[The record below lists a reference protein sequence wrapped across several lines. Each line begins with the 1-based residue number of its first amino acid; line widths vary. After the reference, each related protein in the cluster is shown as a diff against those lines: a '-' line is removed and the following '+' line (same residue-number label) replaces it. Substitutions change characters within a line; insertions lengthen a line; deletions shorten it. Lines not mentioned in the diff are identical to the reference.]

1 LRARALIGAIER
13 HGTFDGGRDTLVTAY
28 GTRAIEGGLA
38 RPVTNVASVS
48 DLDYLKRLHRNPPP
62 LLLELEQH
70 GRADEIPIVSRETG
84 RFLSTLVH
92 AMQANRILEIGTAYG
107 YATLWMA
114 LAMPPAGHMWTIDP
128 DARRTAVAL
137 DFLRRANKL
146 DDVSVMNQPALEILP
161 TFPVRNLDIV
171 FIDAIKTEYADY
183 LELVVPLLKRSG
195 LVIVDNLLWDG
206 RSAASPASGDSA
218 QTTAIRAFNRIF
230 LNHPQLDATIV
241 PVGDGVGI
249 GSRVE

>member
-1 LRARALIGAIER
+1 M
-13 HGTFDGGRDTLVTAY
+13 
-28 GTRAIEGGLA
+28 
-38 RPVTNVASVS
+38 S
-48 DLDYLKRLHRNPPP
+48 DLDYLRRLHRNPPP

-70 GRADEIPIVSRETG
+70 GRADEIPIVDRETG
-84 RFLSTLVH
+84 RLLSTLVH

-107 YATLWMA
+107 YSTLWMA
-114 LAMPPAGHMWTIDP
+114 LAMPPAGHIWTIDP
-128 DARRTAVAL
+128 DVERTEVAIE
-137 DFLRRANKL
+137 FLRRAGKF

-171 FIDAIKTEYADY
+171 FIDAIKTEYAQY
-183 LELVVPLLKRSG
+183 LDLVVPLLKRSG

-206 RSAASPASGDSA
+206 RSAAEPAADDSA
-218 QTTAIRAFNRIF
+218 STTAIREFNRIF

-249 GSRVE
+249 GARVE